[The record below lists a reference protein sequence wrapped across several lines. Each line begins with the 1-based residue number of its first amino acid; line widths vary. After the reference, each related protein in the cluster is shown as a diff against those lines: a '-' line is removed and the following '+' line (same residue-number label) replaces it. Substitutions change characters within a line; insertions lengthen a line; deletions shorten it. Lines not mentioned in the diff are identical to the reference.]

1 MIIEDPTR
9 DPKRVGT
16 LPCEVVISENGT
28 GRNRYLAASNR
39 PDPALLSGRLIA
51 ALFPRFCSQVDWGW
65 DVRRLE
71 IWCLAFKNVDHLA
84 CPGRWSTV
92 MQKDELARDRMYG
105 RHWQHLN
112 ALYRRSDEIK
122 PNLLEL
128 FQNKRRIRRC
138 AEKTRRF
145 VAGFFNVISHQ
156 RPAAW
161 SHSSLAVAKINV
173 IVDNPQKRL
182 MMVLIRNQ
190 LETSTVSSLIICLR
204 RNRSQPKFRVD
215 EYNPMSRPG
224 SCQAT

>member
-1 MIIEDPTR
+1 
-9 DPKRVGT
+9 
-16 LPCEVVISENGT
+16 
-28 GRNRYLAASNR
+28 
-39 PDPALLSGRLIA
+39 
-51 ALFPRFCSQVDWGW
+51 
-65 DVRRLE
+65 
-71 IWCLAFKNVDHLA
+71 
-84 CPGRWSTV
+84 

-128 FQNKRRIRRC
+128 FPNKRRIRRC
-138 AEKTRRF
+138 AEKTRLF

-182 MMVLIRNQ
+182 MIVHAYKEPIRNIYGIFSDYMSPPQ
-190 LETSTVSSLIICLR
+190 PLST
-204 RNRSQPKFRVD
+204 
-215 EYNPMSRPG
+215 
-224 SCQAT
+224 